1 MKKLSFLALLII
13 SVLAFSRPLEAQV
26 RLNVNVNIGNQPVW
40 GPVGY
45 DYAQY
50 YYFPDIDV
58 YYDIPRRQYV
68 YLNGNSWRF
77 SPTLPT
83 RYHFDVYR
91 GYKVVI
97 NDAQPWLHPDVY
109 RGRYARY
116 KGPGWYGKQDIIRD
130 SRDSKYYVVKGHP
143 MYGKGNNGNGNGNGW
158 KNDDDRG
165 RGNGNGNG
173 NGNRGR
179 GNGNGHGRGHD

>member
-1 MKKLSFLALLII
+1 MKKLSFFALLII
-13 SVLAFSRPLEAQV
+13 SVLVFVQPLQAQV
-26 RLNVNVNIGNQPVW
+26 KLNVNIGNQPVW

-50 YYFPDIDV
+50 YYFPDIDA
-58 YYDIPRRQYV
+58 YYDIPRREYV
-68 YLNGNSWRF
+68 YLNGNSWLF

-91 GYKVVI
+91 GYKVVV
-97 NDAQPWLHPDVY
+97 NEPQPWLHADVY

-116 KGPGWYGKQDIIRD
+116 KGQGWYGKQDIIRD
-130 SRDSKYYVVKGHP
+130 SRDSKYYVIKGHP
-143 MYGKGNNGNGNGNGW
+143 MYGRGNNGNGRGH
-158 KNDDDRG
+158 DDDNDQG
-165 RGNGNGNG
+165 RGNG

-179 GNGNGHGRGHD
+179 GHGHGHGHDD

>member
-13 SVLAFSRPLEAQV
+13 SALAFVRPLQAQV

-68 YLNGNSWRF
+68 YLNGNSWLF
-77 SPTLPT
+77 APALPA

-91 GYKVVI
+91 GYKVVV
-97 NDAQPWLHPDVY
+97 NEPKPWLHPDVY

-143 MYGKGNNGNGNGNGW
+143 MYGKGNNGNGPGKGNDKG
-158 KNDDDRG
+158 KHNDKGKFKDK
-165 RGNGNGNG
+165 GNK
-173 NGNRGR
+173 
-179 GNGNGHGRGHD
+179 GHGKGHGHGHDK